1 MAKKQPVK
9 KTITAKSID
18 LQTKKALNKAKE
30 LGDQASKLL
39 VFAKNK
45 YESLD
50 SKTKKRVLEGLAFT
64 AGVVATA
71 VVAKK
76 VSNSKKKTSPAK
88 TKKK

>member
-1 MAKKQPVK
+1 MPKKQTK
-9 KTITAKSID
+9 KKGLTAKTID
-18 LQTKKALNKAKE
+18 LQTKKAFNKAKE

-39 VFAKNK
+39 AYAKNK

-64 AGVVATA
+64 AGAVATA

-76 VSNSKKKTSPAK
+76 VMKSKTKKTSTK
-88 TKKK
+88 TKKR